1 MTGRLNLI
9 QGQLPGLARRSITEY
24 GWHTVL
30 SEFGD
35 AIPHPGCLDRWGG
48 DPIWR

>member
-1 MTGRLNLI
+1 MSGMINLI
-9 QGQLPGLARRSITEY
+9 QRELPGLARRSSAEN

-35 AIPHPGCLDRWGG
+35 PIPHPGCLDRRDG
-48 DPIWR
+48 DPIRR